1 MLFLDAADV
10 ISLDLK
16 WVLRDK
22 QQKKKS
28 PKIQM
33 FACINIMNVDNP
45 APFIVA
51 PLYVH
56 LMAAPC

>member
-1 MLFLDAADV
+1 
-10 ISLDLK
+10 
-16 WVLRDK
+16 
-22 QQKKKS
+22 
-28 PKIQM
+28 M

-56 LMAAPC
+56 LMAAPCHSGPVVVVRLVFA